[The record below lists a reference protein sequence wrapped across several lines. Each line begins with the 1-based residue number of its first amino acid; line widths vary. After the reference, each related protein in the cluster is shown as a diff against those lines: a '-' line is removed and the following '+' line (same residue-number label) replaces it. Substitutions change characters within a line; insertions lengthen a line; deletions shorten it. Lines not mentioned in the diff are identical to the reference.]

1 MRVSRR
7 SLAAIAAF
15 SVIAVSIG
23 AFVLLSHERHPAT
36 GVSTRTDGVGGPIAF
51 VAAET
56 QPPASTL
63 ESPAPPPPT
72 DIYTVAA
79 DGSGL
84 RRLTTD
90 GAPKGSLAWSP
101 DGTTLA
107 YTVYPL
113 GASREQLWAIDASGT
128 HRRLLCTGCT
138 ATFKLPYPNS
148 VGDSYIGPAPY
159 SDRLAWSPSGGVLA
173 APAYQQGGITLIDP
187 TSKRIRKV
195 ASARVAGIS
204 WSPDGTSLA
213 VAESRKGL
221 AILDVATSRLRL
233 VNGMTTLYGPVAW
246 SPDGGEIAV
255 ANTYVGP
262 SAIRQG
268 LVGVNPDT
276 GRTTT
281 LLPDDSTFGVYAL
294 GWSPDSSEV
303 VVLHHPI
310 HPPTEALLA
319 VSRDGS
325 EIRMIA
331 LCENGSDKD
340 GLCPAIG
347 VARSPDGDRLLF
359 ANYAASSPPALV
371 VLPPTG
377 VPIRISGLLVPG
389 CCFAW
394 SRVG

>member
-1 MRVSRR
+1 
-7 SLAAIAAF
+7 
-15 SVIAVSIG
+15 
-23 AFVLLSHERHPAT
+23 
-36 GVSTRTDGVGGPIAF
+36 
-51 VAAET
+51 
-56 QPPASTL
+56 
-63 ESPAPPPPT
+63 
-72 DIYTVAA
+72 
-79 DGSGL
+79 
-84 RRLTTD
+84 
-90 GAPKGSLAWSP
+90 
-101 DGTTLA
+101 
-107 YTVYPL
+107 
-113 GASREQLWAIDASGT
+113 
-128 HRRLLCTGCT
+128 
-138 ATFKLPYPNS
+138 
-148 VGDSYIGPAPY
+148 
-159 SDRLAWSPSGGVLA
+159 
-173 APAYQQGGITLIDP
+173 
-187 TSKRIRKV
+187 
-195 ASARVAGIS
+195 
-204 WSPDGTSLA
+204 LA

-233 VNGMTTLYGPVAW
+233 VNGVTTLYGPVAW